1 MIPKTQSFDNHPK
14 MTIAIVSLF
23 CKIVLILNEVS
34 ARIRVSWTF
43 LWQHSAWWQWWW
55 WWKLQWQES
64 GHTSTIV
71 KVCPGQSFSS
81 SEMTKRVWIKASSD
95 FLDPTRWAFNV
106 SSGILSARFTC
117 HTFSYAI
124 NYLTFPLVQ
133 CAFTTNRA
141 SIWTSS
147 LKSIIWNEKSGRTL
161 ETHWLNWAR
170 HLCRCRLGE
179 WHQHTPALN
188 TCLSRLCFS
197 QVEGIRTTQGCIL
210 QFWTIFHRWD
220 LFHFHFDL
228 GFSYKFLAS
237 QDALE
242 VMSVREWV
250 TEWGYR

>member
-1 MIPKTQSFDNHPK
+1 

-43 LWQHSAWWQWWW
+43 LWQHSAWWRWWW

-117 HTFSYAI
+117 HTFSHAI

-133 CAFTTNRA
+133 CAFTANRA

-147 LKSIIWNEKSGRTL
+147 LKSIIWYEKSGRTL
-161 ETHWLNWAR
+161 ETYWLNSTR

-188 TCLSRLCFS
+188 TCLSRLCYS
-197 QVEGIRTTQGCIL
+197 QVEGYVPYH
-210 QFWTIFHRWD
+210 WTIFHSWD
-220 LFHFHFDL
+220 NETRQLVMVSSGYDLVSLWKLFCNMCAMNVISTIL
-228 GFSYKFLAS
+228 KVLQYTSPNPEIYPS
-237 QDALE
+237 QL
-242 VMSVREWV
+242 
-250 TEWGYR
+250 